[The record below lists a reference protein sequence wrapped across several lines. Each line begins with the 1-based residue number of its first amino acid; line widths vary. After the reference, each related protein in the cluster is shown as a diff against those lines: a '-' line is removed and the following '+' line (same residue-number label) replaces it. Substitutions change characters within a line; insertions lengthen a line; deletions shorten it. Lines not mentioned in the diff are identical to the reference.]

1 MSILLALLTFAVF
14 VGISYFSERMKKEI
28 ASKADLE
35 VSLGARQ
42 AAGAAAPSPLPAVV
56 LPSVEDGWPRVEGYR
71 MPEGLYYH
79 QGHMWVAQ
87 QEAGAAVIGI
97 DEFVGKLIGKPDSI
111 KLPRV
116 GKRYKQGEKILS
128 FRREDKR
135 LDLVCP
141 VDGEVIAINGRAIES
156 PAVLTR
162 EPYGAGWLVMLKTR
176 DMKRNLR
183 NLLSGQLARSWME
196 DSASKL
202 RAMFAGSLGV
212 VYGDGGLP
220 QEGLADHFEAEDWN
234 RLVKQIFMVEHM
246 DDPIS

>member
-1 MSILLALLTFAVF
+1 
-14 VGISYFSERMKKEI
+14 
-28 ASKADLE
+28 
-35 VSLGARQ
+35 
-42 AAGAAAPSPLPAVV
+42 
-56 LPSVEDGWPRVEGYR
+56 
-71 MPEGLYYH
+71 
-79 QGHMWVAQ
+79 
-87 QEAGAAVIGI
+87 
-97 DEFVGKLIGKPDSI
+97 
-111 KLPRV
+111 
-116 GKRYKQGEKILS
+116 
-128 FRREDKR
+128 
-135 LDLVCP
+135 

-234 RLVKQIFMVEHM
+234 RLVKQIFMGEHT